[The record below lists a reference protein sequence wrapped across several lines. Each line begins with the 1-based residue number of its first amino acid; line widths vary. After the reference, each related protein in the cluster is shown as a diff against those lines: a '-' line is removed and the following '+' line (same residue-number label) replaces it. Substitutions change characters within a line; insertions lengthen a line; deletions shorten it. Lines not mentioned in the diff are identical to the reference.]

1 MLNISSP
8 KLFSLTPIIHFK
20 PERGTCPD
28 CHIKLKVQKT
38 LPDKKIATLAVGD
51 LIAHETVYHCEKCG
65 HIFHSRELRSL
76 IPEKCNFGFDVIVF
90 IGKSLFLRCRNYQEI
105 LSELKQKNV
114 TISVSEIG
122 VLAKKFVV
130 YLALLHKLVQRKT
143 RRYMNMNGGY
153 ILHLDGTCE
162 GGSPHL
168 ISVLDGISEIVLG
181 NAKLPS
187 ENSDDLIPFLEGIKK
202 AYGVPLAVVSDMG
215 NGIALAIKKV
225 FKNVAAFICHYH
237 FLKALGKDLFGD
249 ENDIIRKRLQK
260 HGIQAVLKRRARQ
273 LEESITDTTNLVDGF
288 VTGIESEKI
297 PSNCPLGHV
306 SEIAAYTLIKWA
318 LDGKRQGNGFGFP
331 FDQRYLS
338 FYQRLTELNYR
349 LHQLIEI
356 KLQGDWKENRIY
368 GKICHDLLKVIN
380 DPALKNAA
388 VKMEEKVIVFNELR
402 KAMRITL
409 PENKRGLNDNG
420 GLSNIK
426 TIEKEVKKYRDR
438 LCTDKKYSGNK
449 DYQKIVEQIN
459 KYWTKLFADP
469 IIVETKA
476 GRIVIQPQRT
486 NNILEQFFRKL
497 MRIFRKRNGFNA
509 MEKTIKTM
517 LSDTPFVVNL
527 ENKDYM
533 NILLDGKETLEERF
547 VEIDA
552 KRVRKELEKSRS
564 EESVISPKIKK
575 IIRMPELPKS
585 IVVLLDRK
593 ASCY

>member
-1 MLNISSP
+1 M
-8 KLFSLTPIIHFK
+8 
-20 PERGTCPD
+20 
-28 CHIKLKVQKT
+28 
-38 LPDKKIATLAVGD
+38 
-51 LIAHETVYHCEKCG
+51 
-65 HIFHSRELRSL
+65 
-76 IPEKCNFGFDVIVF
+76 
-90 IGKSLFLRCRNYQEI
+90 
-105 LSELKQKNV
+105 
-114 TISVSEIG
+114 
-122 VLAKKFVV
+122 
-130 YLALLHKLVQRKT
+130 
-143 RRYMNMNGGY
+143 
-153 ILHLDGTCE
+153 
-162 GGSPHL
+162 
-168 ISVLDGISEIVLG
+168 
-181 NAKLPS
+181 
-187 ENSDDLIPFLEGIKK
+187 
-202 AYGVPLAVVSDMG
+202 
-215 NGIALAIKKV
+215 
-225 FKNVAAFICHYH
+225 
-237 FLKALGKDLFGD
+237 
-249 ENDIIRKRLQK
+249 
-260 HGIQAVLKRRARQ
+260 
-273 LEESITDTTNLVDGF
+273 
-288 VTGIESEKI
+288 
-297 PSNCPLGHV
+297 
-306 SEIAAYTLIKWA
+306 
-318 LDGKRQGNGFGFP
+318 
-331 FDQRYLS
+331 

-438 LCTDKKYSGNK
+438 LCKDKKYSGNK

>member
-1 MLNISSP
+1 
-8 KLFSLTPIIHFK
+8 
-20 PERGTCPD
+20 
-28 CHIKLKVQKT
+28 LKASGKT
-38 LPDKKIATLAVGD
+38 L
-51 LIAHETVYHCEKCG
+51 
-65 HIFHSRELRSL
+65 
-76 IPEKCNFGFDVIVF
+76 FG
-90 IGKSLFLRCRNYQEI
+90 E
-105 LSELKQKNV
+105 
-114 TISVSEIG
+114 
-122 VLAKKFVV
+122 
-130 YLALLHKLVQRKT
+130 
-143 RRYMNMNGGY
+143 
-153 ILHLDGTCE
+153 
-162 GGSPHL
+162 
-168 ISVLDGISEIVLG
+168 
-181 NAKLPS
+181 
-187 ENSDDLIPFLEGIKK
+187 
-202 AYGVPLAVVSDMG
+202 
-215 NGIALAIKKV
+215 
-225 FKNVAAFICHYH
+225 
-237 FLKALGKDLFGD
+237 

-260 HGIQAVLKRRARQ
+260 HGIQAVLKRRAHK
-273 LEESITDTTNLVDGF
+273 LKDTDTITGTPRLLNEF
-288 VTGIESEKI
+288 ITGIENEKI
-297 PSNCPLGHV
+297 FTNCPLESMPV
-306 SEIAAYTLIKWA
+306 IAAYTLIKWA

-438 LCTDKKYSGNK
+438 LCKDKKYSGNK

>member
-1 MLNISSP
+1 VLNVSSP
-8 KLFSLTPIIHFK
+8 KLFSPTPIIHFK

-51 LIAHETVYHCEKCG
+51 LIAHETIYHCEGCG
-65 HIFHSRELRSL
+65 RIFHSQELRSL
-76 IPEKCNFGFDVIVF
+76 VPEKCNFGFDVIVF
-90 IGKSLFLRCRNYQEI
+90 VGKSLFLRCHNYQEI
-105 LSELKQKNV
+105 LCELKEKNV
-114 TISVSEIG
+114 TISISEIAF
-122 VLAKKFVV
+122 LAKKFVI
-130 YLALLHKLVQRKT
+130 YLALLHKLVRRKT

-168 ISVLDGISEIVLG
+168 ISVLDGITEIVLD
-181 NAKLPS
+181 NVKLPS
-187 ENSDDLIPFLEGIKK
+187 ENSDDLIPFLERIKK

-215 NGIALAIKKV
+215 NGITLAIKTV

-237 FLKALGKDLFGD
+237 FLKSLGKDLFGD
-249 ENDIIRKRLQK
+249 ENDIIRKRLQNY
-260 HGIQAVLKRRARQ
+260 GIQAVLKRRARQ
-273 LEESITDTTNLVDGF
+273 LEDVIAGTTNLVDVF
-288 VTGIESEKI
+288 VSGIENEKI
-297 PSNCPLGHV
+297 HSNCPLSSV
-306 SEIAAYTLIKWA
+306 PEIAAYILIKWA
-318 LDGKRQGNGFGFP
+318 LNGKNQGHGFGFP
-331 FDQRYLS
+331 FDQPYLV
-338 FYQRLTELNYR
+338 FYQRLTELNFI

-356 KLQGDWKENRIY
+356 KLQGDWKDNRIY

-380 DPALKNAA
+380 DPALKKAA
-388 VKMEEKVIVFNELR
+388 VRMKERIIVFNKLR

-420 GLSNIK
+420 DLSNIK
-426 TIEKEVKKYRDR
+426 TIEKEVKKFRDR
-438 LCTDKKYSGNK
+438 LCKDKNYSGNK
-449 DYQKIVEQIN
+449 YYQKMVEQIN
-459 KYWTKLFADP
+459 KYWKKLFADP

-476 GRIVIQPQRT
+476 GKIVIQPQRT

-517 LSDTPFVVNL
+517 LSDTPFVMNL

-533 NILLDGKETLEERF
+533 NILLDGRETLEERF
-547 VEIDA
+547 AEIDA
-552 KRVRKELEKSRS
+552 KQVREELEESKSGAS
-564 EESVISPKIKK
+564 MISPKIKK

-585 IVVLLDRK
+585 IVALLDRK
-593 ASCY
+593 AS

>member
-1 MLNISSP
+1 VLNVSSP
-8 KLFSLTPIIHFK
+8 KLFSPTPIIHFK

-51 LIAHETVYHCEKCG
+51 LIAHETIYHCEGCG
-65 HIFHSRELRSL
+65 RIFHSQELRSL
-76 IPEKCNFGFDVIVF
+76 VPEKCNFGFDVIVF
-90 IGKSLFLRCRNYQEI
+90 VGKSLFLRCHNYQEI
-105 LSELKQKNV
+105 LCELKEKNV
-114 TISVSEIG
+114 TISISEIAF
-122 VLAKKFVV
+122 LAKKFVI
-130 YLALLHKLVQRKT
+130 YLALLHKLVRRKT

-168 ISVLDGISEIVLG
+168 ISVLDGITEIVLD
-181 NAKLPS
+181 NVKLPS
-187 ENSDDLIPFLEGIKK
+187 ENSDDLIPFLERIKK

-215 NGIALAIKKV
+215 NGITLAIKTV

-237 FLKALGKDLFGD
+237 FLKSLGKDLFGD
-249 ENDIIRKRLQK
+249 ENDIIRKRLQNY
-260 HGIQAVLKRRARQ
+260 GIQAVLKRRARQ
-273 LEESITDTTNLVDGF
+273 LEDVIAGTTNLVDVF
-288 VTGIESEKI
+288 VSGIENEKI
-297 PSNCPLGHV
+297 HSNCPLSSV
-306 SEIAAYTLIKWA
+306 PEIAAYILIKWA
-318 LDGKRQGNGFGFP
+318 LDGKNQGHGFGFP
-331 FDQRYLS
+331 FDQPYLV
-338 FYQRLTELNYR
+338 FYQRLTELNFI

-356 KLQGDWKENRIY
+356 KLQGDWKDNRIY

-380 DPALKNAA
+380 DPALKKAA
-388 VKMEEKVIVFNELR
+388 VRMKERIIVFNKLR

-420 GLSNIK
+420 DLSNIK
-426 TIEKEVKKYRDR
+426 TIEKEVKKFRDR
-438 LCTDKKYSGNK
+438 LCKDKNYSGNK
-449 DYQKIVEQIN
+449 YYQKMVEQIN
-459 KYWTKLFADP
+459 KYWKKLFADP

-476 GRIVIQPQRT
+476 GKIVIQPQRT

-517 LSDTPFVVNL
+517 LSDTPFVMNL

-533 NILLDGKETLEERF
+533 NILLDGRETLEERF
-547 VEIDA
+547 AEIDA
-552 KRVRKELEKSRS
+552 KQVREELEESKSGAS
-564 EESVISPKIKK
+564 MISPKIKK

-585 IVVLLDRK
+585 IVALLDRK
-593 ASCY
+593 AS